1 MEDLQRRNEA
11 LKTLIIQA
19 FNKAVKEEKT
29 EINFFIVDP
38 STGLTID
45 LKIKKELSNNLNE
58 QKNEKTS

>member
-1 MEDLQRRNEA
+1 MEDLQRKNEA

-29 EINFFIVDP
+29 EINFSIADP

-58 QKNEKTS
+58 QKNEQ